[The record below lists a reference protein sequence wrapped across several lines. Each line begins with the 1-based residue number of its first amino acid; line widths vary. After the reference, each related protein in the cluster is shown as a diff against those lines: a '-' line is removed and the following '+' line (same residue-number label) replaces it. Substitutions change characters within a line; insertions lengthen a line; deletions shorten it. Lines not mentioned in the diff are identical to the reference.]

1 VVIGL
6 EAARAGLDFLDDVLL
21 LEGPL
26 ADLVGRHPVL
36 AELDETVVSG
46 LGDAERHPFDGEWNL
61 R

>member
-6 EAARAGLDFLDDVLL
+6 EAARAGLDFCDDVLL

-26 ADLVGRHPVL
+26 VDRVGRHPVL
-36 AELDETVVSG
+36 AELDEAVVAG
-46 LGDAERHPFDGEWNL
+46 LSDAERHPFDGERNL